1 MTNKTTEERA
11 DQYLKMGGVHCPH
24 CLYFDIEAQSAKSHD
39 AGWSQRCLCL
49 RCGSEWT
56 DEHGLYAVTID
67 DVTYEQK
74 TAAPSD
80 DVQRLLDLA
89 EAIESAHVVYAS
101 PAQEEAIRQGI
112 EAAQRLRE
120 EVSRNG

>member
-1 MTNKTTEERA
+1 MIDEKTY
-11 DQYLKMGGVHCPH
+11 DQQSTTPSE
-24 CLYFDIEAQSAKSHD
+24 DIK
-39 AGWSQRCLCL
+39 
-49 RCGSEWT
+49 
-56 DEHGLYAVTID
+56 
-67 DVTYEQK
+67 
-74 TAAPSD
+74 
-80 DVQRLLDLA
+80 RLLDLA